1 MYATPSHGGPG
12 SRSPNSGPQ
21 AVDVSKCPRFPTALS
36 EVELQAEL
44 HDARRQR
51 SADLARGRG
60 SYRRVRIVEIRA
72 VEGVEH
78 FPAEAQFR
86 PLADLK
92 VAVDP
97 EIGVEVSRSDQ
108 NKICRVAK
116 SELPRRREGVEVEP
130 AVNSAPRGKIAV
142 ADTIR

>member
-1 MYATPSHGGPG
+1 M
-12 SRSPNSGPQ
+12 
-21 AVDVSKCPRFPTALS
+21 
-36 EVELQAEL
+36 
-44 HDARRQR
+44 
-51 SADLARGRG
+51 ARGCG
-60 SYRRVRIVEIRA
+60 SDRRIRIVEIRA

-97 EIGVEVSRSDQ
+97 EIGVEVSGSNQ

-116 SELPRRREGVEVEP
+116 SELPRRRERIEIEP
-130 AVNSAPRGKIAV
+130 AVNGALTRGEIAV
-142 ADTIR
+142 ADTIRALRAAAGRIRDGAAQSRRKVRSGVHGPGAGKDPIADHMTHRDLSVQSAAVT